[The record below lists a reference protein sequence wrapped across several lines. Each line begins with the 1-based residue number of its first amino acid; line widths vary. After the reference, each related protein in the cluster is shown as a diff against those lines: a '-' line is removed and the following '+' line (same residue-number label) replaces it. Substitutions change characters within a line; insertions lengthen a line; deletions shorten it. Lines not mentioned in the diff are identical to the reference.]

1 MKSRFAGKAGAL
13 LATLFLLVGCAP
25 NVRTA
30 DVDWPA
36 EPLGDLVIQ
45 NVAVVDVETGRRVL
59 GRDVFIR
66 DGRITAIEPTGST
79 SAGELRTIDGLGA
92 SILPGLIDMHGHV
105 TNARGPF
112 WTNGIRDALGDP
124 QANLRSY
131 LYSGV
136 TTVLDPSDST
146 GEAVARREK
155 VRQRK
160 LVGPRIFTAGKPITC
175 PGGHPVAIIDL
186 FAPRWIAWFIA
197 PRVATQVE
205 SREEA
210 QDAVDAL
217 AAEGVDIV
225 KVYVDRIPAQ
235 APRMSVDTLN
245 AIAERAR
252 ERGVRSVAHIGT
264 TQDAIDTGEAGVSL
278 WMHGIAKE
286 RIRDD
291 HIDRLAAF
299 NIPMVA
305 TIEAQD
311 RIVRGLKGP
320 IDPIPMERQTVPKDV
335 LESFYPPP
343 QGFSMSALGFGSRG

>member
-1 MKSRFAGKAGAL
+1 
-13 LATLFLLVGCAP
+13 
-25 NVRTA
+25 
-30 DVDWPA
+30 
-36 EPLGDLVIQ
+36 
-45 NVAVVDVETGRRVL
+45 VETGRRVL

-245 AIAERAR
+245 VIAERAR